1 MKKRIISAVIST
13 LMILGVTAQAYDF
26 EYYDKTK
33 RSVSEAADAAGLS
46 FEEYKLYMLLDE
58 ATPAWE
64 PEHLADLKTR
74 ALPVIELSGFTVEEF
89 KENYGLTIDIDENT
103 IMCEIYDNMP
113 LEYYWGD
120 SYEEAVEYYGIAD
133 SVTPETLYG
142 SIRLDIEKKEM
153 DSVNR
158 TVFTDVG
165 YEHWAHYYITQM
177 QKTNVIDGYDDGT
190 YLPEK
195 TVTRA
200 EFAKIFAV
208 AAAIDTESYEN
219 KYTDV
224 SDELWYAP
232 YVNAASDYIDAED
245 GLFNPEAPATREV
258 VATAISRFLGVSED
272 ASADLLKEKF
282 TDANTVSEENAV
294 YVADAV
300 EKGIIDGFDDD
311 TIRGNETLTR
321 AQAATVIYR
330 AFYEYYDVP
339 GAFLTPVA
347 EIGDISITLG
357 DAIYTVGINE
367 NADINNPEVLTE
379 ELKNSVEQTA
389 HNFAFT
395 KIAKDDGISLGIND
409 RRSVFS
415 YKANMSSGIGYR
427 KYCAYLKSQGT
438 SMDYLTKYV
447 ENLAYGELLLEK
459 YTEEEL
465 DKMISGVEITIYED
479 IIKGF
484 KLSDFA
490 SN

>member
-1 MKKRIISAVIST
+1 MKKRIISAVISA
-13 LMILGVTAQAYDF
+13 LMILGVTAQAYEF
-26 EYYDKTK
+26 EGYDTTK
-33 RSVSEAADAAGLS
+33 KSVAEAADAAGMS
-46 FEEYKLYMLLDE
+46 FEEYKFYMLLDE

-64 PEHLADLKTR
+64 AEHLADLKTR

-89 KENYGLTIDIDENT
+89 KESYGLTIDINENT

-113 LEYYWGD
+113 LSYYWGD
-120 SYEEAVEYYGIAD
+120 SYEEAVEYYGIANA
-133 SVTPETLYG
+133 VTPETLYG
-142 SIRLDIEKKEM
+142 SIRVDVEKKEM
-153 DSVNR
+153 DSVQR

-165 YEHWAHYYITQM
+165 YAHWAHYYITQM
-177 QKTNVIDGYDDGT
+177 LQSYVIDGYEDGT

-208 AAAIDTESYEN
+208 AAELDTESYEN

-232 YVNAASDYIDAED
+232 YVNVVSDYIDAEN
-245 GLFNPEAPATREV
+245 GEFKPEAPATREV
-258 VATAISRFLGVSED
+258 VATAISKYLGVSEE
-272 ASADLLKEKF
+272 ASAQLLKEKF
-282 TDANTVSEENAV
+282 TDADTVSEKNAI

-311 TIRGNETLTR
+311 TVRGKDSLTR

-339 GAFLTPVA
+339 EAFLTPVA
-347 EIGDISITLG
+347 EVGDISITLG
-357 DAIYTVGINE
+357 DAIFTTGLSE
-367 NADINNPEVLTE
+367 NADLNDPEVLTE
-379 ELKNSVEQTA
+379 ELRNAVEKTV
-389 HNFAFT
+389 NYFTFT

-409 RRSVFS
+409 RRSVLA
-415 YKANMSSGIGYR
+415 YRADYSSGIAYR

-447 ENLAYGELLLEK
+447 ENLAYGELLLDK

-465 DKMISGVEITIYED
+465 NEKVSGVETTLYED
-479 IIKGF
+479 VIKGF
-484 KLSDFA
+484 KLSDFTTD
-490 SN
+490 